1 MNLNLPTSRGRFGRF
16 GGYSSLGS
24 LGDCQ
29 SLPGSAF
36 CRDNNTGSIVD
47 CNSTPC
53 KTGGGGNLSS
63 DVGSW
68 SSNVPVTNPQYS
80 NIPIGGFTG
89 DFQVMTLDSFLSQVL
104 ASKESPFMANVIARG
119 ADTAANQAADF
130 QAQADSYCAING
142 ALPDCGQKSSLVA
155 KYRNLYMQWASGQKA
170 STYQSQ
176 DSGTIANPINTLT
189 NTAPVYTPVVQAPS
203 TNVLSPPQ
211 TGNPTG
217 DKKNVTGD
225 QSTNNQSTDNSTDG
239 ITAWI
244 KQNWVLIAAGVAAVV
259 FLPSMMGRH

>member
-16 GGYSSLGS
+16 GGYSSLNG
-24 LGDCQ
+24 LGECQ
-29 SLPGSAF
+29 SLPGSQF
-36 CRDNNTGSIVD
+36 CRDNNTGSLVD
-47 CNSTPC
+47 CTSTVC
-53 KTGGGGNLSS
+53 KTGGGASAGGGLSNE
-63 DVGSW
+63 W
-68 SSNVPVTNPQYS
+68 SSNVPSSSPVYS

-89 DFQVMTLDSFLSQVL
+89 DFTVMTLDSFLAQVL

-119 ADTAANQAADF
+119 ADTVANQAADF

-155 KYRNLYMQWASGQKA
+155 KYRALYMAWANGQKA

-176 DSGTIANPINTLT
+176 DSGTIASPINTLS
-189 NTAPVYTPVVQAPS
+189 NSAPVYNPVVPAPP

-211 TGNPTG
+211 TGNPTSG
-217 DKKNVTGD
+217 QQNVTSPPN
-225 QSTNNQSTDNSTDG
+225 QQSTDTLDV
-239 ITAWI
+239 TQWL
-244 KQNWVLIAAGVAAVV
+244 KDNWVLVAAGVAAVV